1 MKPLVPNGK
10 LILIGGKEAKKPE
23 NKVSGD
29 NEQKADFINGV
40 LKEVLNEV
48 DENPVIEVIPMASE
62 DQEEVAKTYIDAF
75 AKLKNKA
82 NILMMNNSKD
92 ANNPVFVER
101 IEKADIVFLTGGDQ
115 KKLFKFLHESAVLK
129 TIIQRYE
136 NEELVIVG
144 TSSGAMVMGEHM
156 IIAGESDEA
165 VLKGLIDTEDAFNII
180 PNMVIDTHFLSRGRF
195 SRLAEALLINNDDI
209 GIGICEDTGVV
220 ITEGNKLR
228 TIGSGTVVLM
238 EGSNIKSSNYLYAKD
253 KDPVFI
259 ESLTIHV
266 LARGAGYDLQHRKF
280 VALEK
285 KKLMVVH

>member
-10 LILIGGKEAKKPE
+10 LILIGGKEARKPE
-23 NKVSGD
+23 NKVSD
-29 NEQKADFINGV
+29 NNEQKADFDNGV
-40 LKEVLNEV
+40 LMEILKEV

-62 DQEEVAKTYIDAF
+62 DQEEVGKMYIDTF
-75 AKLKNKA
+75 AKLNQKA
-82 NILMMNNSKD
+82 NVIFMNNSKD
-92 ANNPVFVER
+92 ANNPAFVER

-115 KKLFKFLHESAVLK
+115 KKLFKYLHESAVLK

-136 NEELVIVG
+136 YEDLVIVG

-180 PNMVIDTHFLSRGRF
+180 PNVVIDTHFLSRGRF

-253 KDPVFI
+253 KDPLFI
-259 ESLTIHV
+259 ENLTIHV
-266 LARGAGYDLQHRKF
+266 LAQGAGYDLQRRKF
-280 VALEK
+280 AVLEK
-285 KKLMVVH
+285 KMQVVH